1 MSCTAPLNIVR
12 NLQTEKLCKLKIK
25 RIVYSTMDGFE
36 SIKLKDYKP
45 TSISEGDN
53 YYNSLLFI

>member
-1 MSCTAPLNIVR
+1 
-12 NLQTEKLCKLKIK
+12 
-25 RIVYSTMDGFE
+25 MDGFE